1 MYADGLE
8 GARSLAHAESSPK
21 EASVK
26 AKGGRSVARAE
37 LPRVRGD
44 AETREEPEGRLARLE
59 LLPVVRPSRTNHR
72 PSLSPLVGRVDV
84 LDRIASEVVAG
95 RRLFTVVGPPGIGK
109 TRVASA
115 LLDRLGPEYATRGGA
130 YFCDLSEAKT
140 ESDLAFAVS
149 SVVGERGEGG
159 AGLHV
164 SASALATLVEDLLVA
179 SGPMVLVLD
188 NFEQLVFASSLVGR
202 WCRAATRAV
211 IVVTSRERLSVEG
224 EVVIELLPLDVSSAD
239 PEHGEAVSLFVSRV
253 REVGGTLGDDPRA
266 ALEIVRRLEGIPL
279 AIELAAART
288 RVLSAKDLAKRL
300 SLGHDVLDGARGRTE
315 RHATLGAALEGSWA
329 LLDAEEREALAR
341 ISVFA
346 GGFTLEAAE
355 AVLAG
360 PTSAV
365 DVIGAL
371 RDKSLVH
378 VSRAGRLALYVSIRE
393 LGQKKLAALGG
404 ESVRDARMRHARFF
418 SGLSRTFAASRALAD
433 EKGAVA
439 LYAAMHA
446 EKENLSAALAYVKS
460 APRTRETSRLQGE
473 LAGALALVLALPGER
488 CIEELTSALE
498 AQLEQ
503 VSTSDEHAPEAVDPS
518 AVAQLLFARQGVHNS
533 LGDYAACNAD
543 LARVRAMPGLS
554 PGLLALAGV
563 YQGIQSRYQ
572 GRAREAWA
580 YHVEAE
586 AALARLG
593 ASRLA
598 TMNQACMGRLACDLG
613 DERSARTYNE
623 RAFAQSEAQGQLL
636 DGALAL
642 ANLAQLEQELGAF
655 DRARALLERAVSRL
669 SALEESH
676 YEAIY
681 ASVCGD
687 LFFETGELTT
697 ARRWY
702 EAAARFLYRFPA
714 HRPTGILHASFASLL
729 AVSGE
734 GEAASVELEAARACA
749 ARIRNPVV
757 SLSVEL
763 SAAGLALLRA
773 AISNEPDERD
783 ERASALAAW
792 LGELRAPR
800 SEGIASGSEA
810 ETYATSF
817 DVRFAART
825 AERIVRQVREASA
838 RGSNPARAEGKKAV
852 LRLTRDGRT
861 VVLPEG
867 ESVSLERRGSLRR
880 LVLALVER
888 HTGERADDRDR
899 GRGLTVDEL
908 AEAGWPGER
917 VLVEAAQTRVR
928 VAVATLRK
936 LGLRGLLV
944 TRDDGY
950 VLDPSVDVAWITHE
964 A

>member
-8 GARSLAHAESSPK
+8 GVRSLFHTDPSPK
-21 EASVK
+21 GASMK
-26 AKGGRSVARAE
+26 AKSERSEARAS
-37 LPRVRGD
+37 LPRG
-44 AETREEPEGRLARLE
+44 EEVVPPDSGGRLARLE
-59 LLPVVRPSRTNHR
+59 LLPSARPSRTNHR

-84 LDRIASEVVAG
+84 LERIASEVAAG
-95 RRLFTVVGPPGIGK
+95 RRLFTLVGPPGIGK
-109 TRVASA
+109 TRVAEA
-115 LLDRLGPEYATRGGA
+115 LLDRLAPEYVKRGGA

-140 ESDLAFAVS
+140 ESELAFAVS

-164 SASALATLVEDLLVA
+164 SGAASSAFVEELLVA
-179 SGPMVLVLD
+179 SGPLVLVLD
-188 NFEQLVFASSLVGR
+188 NFEQLVFASARVGR
-202 WCRAATRAV
+202 WCRAATEAV
-211 IVVTSRERLSVEG
+211 IVVTSRERLLVEG
-224 EVVIELLPLDVSSAD
+224 EVVIELAPLDVSSAD
-239 PEHGEAVSLFVSRV
+239 PEQGEAAALFLSRV
-253 REVGGTLGDDPRA
+253 REIGGTLGDDPHA
-266 ALEIVRRLEGIPL
+266 VLEIVRRLEGIPL

-288 RVLSAKDLAKRL
+288 RVLSAKELAKRL
-300 SLGHDVLDGARGRTE
+300 ALGHDVLDGAHRRAEG

-329 LLDAEEREALAR
+329 LLEAEEREALAR

-355 AVLAG
+355 AVLGG
-360 PTSAV
+360 PTCAV

-393 LGQKKLAALGG
+393 LAEKKLAAMG
-404 ESVRDARMRHARFF
+404 EACVQDARMRHASFF
-418 SGLSRTFAASRALAD
+418 SEASRRFAASRALAD

-446 EKENLSAALAYVKS
+446 EKENLVAALAHVKS
-460 APRTRETSRLQGE
+460 VPRTRSSALLQSE
-473 LAGALALVLALPGER
+473 LAGVLALVLALPGER
-488 CIEELTSALE
+488 SIEELSSALE
-498 AQLEQ
+498 ALETTA
-503 VSTSDEHAPEAVDPS
+503 SGTPEPS
-518 AVAQLLFARQGVHNS
+518 AVVQLLFARQGLQNS
-533 LGDYAACNAD
+533 LGNYAACNAD
-543 LARVRAMPGLS
+543 LARVRSMPGVS
-554 PGLLALAGV
+554 PGVSALAGV

-586 AALARLG
+586 ATLARLG
-593 ASRLA
+593 AGRVA
-598 TMNQACMGRLACDLG
+598 TMNQACMGRLGCDLG
-613 DERSARTYNE
+613 DEKAARTHNE
-623 RAFAQSEAQGQLL
+623 RAFAASEAQGQLL

-655 DRARALLERAVSRL
+655 ERARSLIERAVLRL

-687 LFFETGELTT
+687 LFFETGDLAT

-702 EAAARFLYRFPA
+702 ETAAGFLYRFPT
-714 HRPTGILHASFASLL
+714 HRPTGILHASFAALL
-729 AVSGE
+729 ATSGE
-734 GEAASVELEAARACA
+734 LEAAEIELAAARACA
-749 ARIRNPVV
+749 SRIENPVV
-757 SLSVEL
+757 TLAVEL
-763 SAAGLALLRA
+763 SSASVALLGARSADDREARA
-773 AISNEPDERD
+773 
-783 ERASALAAW
+783 LV
-792 LGELRAPR
+792 LRARLRALLAPEDETGAR
-800 SEGIASGSEA
+800 SLEA
-810 ETYATSF
+810 ETYATSL
-817 DVRFAART
+817 DVRFAARI
-825 AERIVRQVREASA
+825 AERVLREAREPGAA
-838 RGSNPARAEGKKAV
+838 RTFAQSEGKKTV
-852 LRLTRDGRT
+852 LRLTHDART
-861 VVLPEG
+861 VVLPDG

-888 HTGERADDRDR
+888 HTSEPDR

-908 AEAGWPGER
+908 ATAGWPGER

-936 LGLRGLLV
+936 LGMRRLLV

-950 VLDPSVDVAWITHE
+950 VLEPSLSVEWLTRE

>member
-1 MYADGLE
+1 
-8 GARSLAHAESSPK
+8 
-21 EASVK
+21 VK
-26 AKGGRSVARAE
+26 AKGEGTTARAE
-37 LPRVRGD
+37 ALGG
-44 AETREEPEGRLARLE
+44 RESAASPVASEPSGRLARLE
-59 LLPVVRPSRTNHR
+59 LLPVARRSRTNHR

-84 LDRIASEVVAG
+84 LDRIASEVAAG

-115 LLDRLGPEYATRGGA
+115 LLDRLGPDYAKRGGA

-140 ESDLAFAVS
+140 ESELAFAVS
-149 SVVGERGEGG
+149 SVLGERGEGG

-164 SASALATLVEDLLVA
+164 SAGALSTLVEDLLVA
-179 SGPMVLVLD
+179 SGPTLLVLD
-188 NFEQLVFASSLVGR
+188 NFEQLVFAAGLIER
-202 WCRAATRAV
+202 WCRAAFEAV
-211 IVVTSRERLSVEG
+211 IVVTSRERLSIEG
-224 EVVIELLPLDVSSAD
+224 ELLIELLPLDVSSAD
-239 PEHGEAVSLFVSRV
+239 PEQGEAVSLFVSRV

-279 AIELAAART
+279 AIELAASRT

-300 SLGHDVLDGARGRTE
+300 ARGHDVLDGARGRVE
-315 RHATLGAALEGSWA
+315 GRHATLGAALEGSWS
-329 LLDAEEREALAR
+329 LLDAEERDALAR
-341 ISVFA
+341 IAVFA

-355 AVLAG
+355 AVLVG

-378 VSRAGRLALYVSIRE
+378 VTREGRLALYVSIRE
-393 LGQKKLAALGG
+393 LGEKKLAALG
-404 ESVRDARMRHARFF
+404 EASVQDARMRHARFF
-418 SGLSRTFAASRALAD
+418 AEASRTFAASRALAD

-439 LYAAMHA
+439 LYASMHA
-446 EKENLSAALAYVKS
+446 ERENLSAALAYVKA
-460 APRTRETSRLQGE
+460 APRTRETARLQGE

-498 AQLEQ
+498 AELEARGAS
-503 VSTSDEHAPEAVDPS
+503 VDREATEPIDPS
-518 AVAQLLFARQGVHNS
+518 PVAQLLFARQGVHNS

-543 LARVRAMPGLS
+543 LARVRAMPGIP
-554 PGLLALAGV
+554 PGLVALAGV

-572 GRAREAWA
+572 GHAREAWGH
-580 YHVEAE
+580 HVEAE
-586 AALARLG
+586 ALLARLG
-593 ASRLA
+593 AGRLA

-613 DERSARTYNE
+613 DEPAARAHNE
-623 RAFAQSEAQGQLL
+623 RAFAASEAQGQLL

-655 DRARALLERAVSRL
+655 DRARTLLERAVSRL

-702 EAAARFLYRFPA
+702 ETAARFLSRFPA

-729 AVSGE
+729 AASGDL
-734 GEAASVELEAARACA
+734 EAAEGELEAARACA
-749 ARIRNPVV
+749 SRISNPVV
-757 SLSVEL
+757 ALSVEL
-763 SAAGLALLRA
+763 ATASVALLRVA
-773 AISNEPDERD
+773 ASDERD
-783 ERASALAAW
+783 ERDVRARALTTR
-792 LGELRAPR
+792 LHELRAPR
-800 SEGIASGSEA
+800 SEGRAPTSDA

-825 AERIVRQVREASA
+825 AERIVRQVTEL
-838 RGSNPARAEGKKAV
+838 PARASSLAHSEAKKAV
-852 LRLTRDGRT
+852 LRLTRDART

-867 ESVSLERRGSLRR
+867 EAVSLERRGSLRR
-880 LVLALVER
+880 LVLALVQR
-888 HTGERADDRDR
+888 RLGEGDGLAADR
-899 GRGLTVDEL
+899 GRGLSVDEL

-950 VLDPSVDVAWITHE
+950 VLDPAVEVEWISHE